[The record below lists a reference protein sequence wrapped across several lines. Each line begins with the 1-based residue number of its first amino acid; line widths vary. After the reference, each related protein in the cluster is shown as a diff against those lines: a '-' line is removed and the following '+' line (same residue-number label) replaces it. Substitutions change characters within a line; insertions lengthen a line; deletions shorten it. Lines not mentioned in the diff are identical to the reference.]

1 MKKITVGHKEIL
13 IIPAVVVMLGV
24 LIYPLIFSLKTSLYN
39 YVLSNP
45 LYRPFIGLQ
54 NYGMVLQDKQLYNSI
69 WVTVQYTVI
78 AVTLELTI
86 GFILA
91 LALTKITYFKN
102 VFLSI
107 LMIPMMVTP
116 IAVGLIWKML
126 LHPDLGIFNYMLKI
140 VGITGKPWL
149 GLSETALITL
159 ILIDVWQW
167 TPFVLLIMYAGLLS
181 LPQEPFEALEID
193 GGNFFQQVYYLALP
207 MLKNVI
213 LIAIVI
219 RVIDTLRTYDL
230 VYILTRGGPGNSTE
244 TFSFYV
250 FKLAFTNLNMGQ
262 ASAASILFL
271 IAMIFAA
278 NYLFKALDRPD

>member
-1 MKKITVGHKEIL
+1 MKKLRVGAKEIL
-13 IIPAVVVMLGV
+13 VIPAVLVMLGV
-24 LIYPLIFSLKTSLYN
+24 LIFPLIFSVKTSLYN

-45 LYRPFIGLQ
+45 LYRPFIGLE
-54 NYGMVLQDKQLYNSI
+54 NYRSVLHDKQIYNSI
-69 WVTVQYTVI
+69 WVTIKYTVT
-78 AVTLELTI
+78 AVTLELVF

-91 LALTKITYFKN
+91 LVLTKIKYFRN
-102 VFLSI
+102 IFLSI
-107 LMIPMMVTP
+107 LMIPMMITP
-116 IAVGLIWKML
+116 IAVGLIWKMI
-126 LHPDLGIFNYMLKI
+126 LHPDLGIFNYLLSV
-140 VGITGKPWL
+140 VGLVGRPWL

-167 TPFVLLIMYAGLLS
+167 TPFILILMYAGLLS
-181 LPQEPFEALEID
+181 LPQEPFEAIELD
-193 GGNFFQQVYYLALP
+193 GGNYYQKLIYLVFP

-213 LIAIVI
+213 LIAVVI
-219 RVIDTLRTYDL
+219 RIIDTLRAYDL

-271 IAMIFAA
+271 ISIIFAS
-278 NYLFKALDRPD
+278 NYLFKMLQRSD